1 VRGGPGTVGLLLAL
15 TVAAAWWAAHPFSN
29 LPDVLPQQG
38 PAAASAGA
46 ATSVAFIV
54 LLAGAAA
61 LLVWAARRDLDR
73 AAHAVVRVAIA
84 FGLLLLLVGL
94 VLAAPGPAWL
104 AWTAALLLAAA
115 AAWALRRPGP
125 PAWLAS
131 ALAAGGYAGM
141 LGAVAGVVALSM
153 LVVAVAVYDAWAVR
167 RASMGRAANASDQL
181 ALPLTVGDA
190 SAGLSL
196 GVGDLAVP
204 AALVAAAAG
213 FGVVHGVAAAVGLAL
228 GFASVVA
235 ASRRRDVAGI
245 PFLGGGALLGLAVA
259 LAAA

>member
-1 VRGGPGTVGLLLAL
+1 VRGGPGAVGLLLAL
-15 TVAAAWWAAHPFSN
+15 TVAAALWAARPFHD
-29 LPDVLPQQG
+29 LPDVLPKEG
-38 PAAASAGA
+38 AAAAGAGA
-46 ATSVAFIV
+46 AAAAAFIV

-73 AAHAVVRVAIA
+73 AANAVVRVATA
-84 FGLLLLLVGL
+84 FGLLLLLVGP

-115 AAWALRRPGP
+115 AAWGLRRPGP

-141 LGAVAGVVALSM
+141 LGAVAGVVVLSI
-153 LVVAVAVYDAWAVR
+153 LVVAVAVYDAWSVR
-167 RASMGRAANASDQL
+167 RASMGRAALASDRL
-181 ALPLTVGDA
+181 ALPLTVGQA

-204 AALVAAAAG
+204 AALVVAAAG
-213 FGVVHGVAAAVGLAL
+213 FGFPHGVAAALGLAL
-228 GFASVVA
+228 GFVAVVV

-245 PFLGGGALLGLAVA
+245 PLMGGGALLGLAVG
-259 LAAA
+259 LAVA